1 LGLGFSAGFN
11 TILGVPDSET
21 AAVEACRRTH
31 ARERLR
37 YRSWRIA
44 VTATSLLLVGIYLYL
59 AIGLR
64 VEDLFYLLL
73 NVFAVVTGFS
83 GVIVYRAYELP
94 AILAELPRA
103 SARERAILL
112 AALAPMR
119 AELLATTLP
128 SLRLA
133 GSREEAAAL
142 DDDELVRR
150 LAGLER
156 PNWPRIARGYLLG
169 WTIVALGLGAAILNY
184 RPDYGISLLERA
196 QGKQA
201 PIDRSWK
208 PNH

>member
-1 LGLGFSAGFN
+1 
-11 TILGVPDSET
+11 VPDSET
-21 AAVEACRRTH
+21 AAAEACRRAH

-37 YRSWRIA
+37 YRIWRVA
-44 VTATSLLLVGIYLYL
+44 VTATSLQLVGIYLYL

-73 NVFAVVTGFS
+73 NVFAVATGFS

-94 AILAELPRA
+94 TILAALPRA
-103 SARERAILL
+103 SVRERAILL

-133 GSREEAAAL
+133 GTREEAAAL

-150 LAGLER
+150 LAALER
-156 PNWPRIARGYLLG
+156 PNWPKIARGYLLG
-169 WTIVALGLGAAILNY
+169 WTIVALGLGAAILHY
-184 RPDYGISLLERA
+184 RPDHGISLFERA

-201 PIDRSWK
+201 PIDHNWK